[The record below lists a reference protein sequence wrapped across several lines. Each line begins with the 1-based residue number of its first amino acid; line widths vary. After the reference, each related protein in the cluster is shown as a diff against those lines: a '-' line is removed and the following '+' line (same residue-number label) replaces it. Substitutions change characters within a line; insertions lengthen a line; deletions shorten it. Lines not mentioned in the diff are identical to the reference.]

1 MKIKIHPLFGVLVVL
16 TIIFG
21 GGASMLWTFLAVLLH
36 ETGHYLVAKTRGYI
50 MGSIVLMPFGAE
62 MSAKENFDSKSS
74 VMIGL
79 AGPLTNIFLALIT
92 VGIWW
97 IFPSVYTVTKPF
109 LNANIS
115 MAFFNL
121 LPVYPLDGA
130 RILVGLSKNKL
141 KALKWLKIF
150 GVIVSVCSLMLFVVT
165 CFFSPNFTYAVVGIF
180 LLYGAITD
188 KAGESYVSIFSS
200 ISKDYTTGVEQK
212 KILVSRDVPLQRL
225 LRFSGQ
231 NALVT
236 FQVVDMDNVTF
247 SEDKLKDFALMYKM
261 STPIGDA
268 LSGTGQKSDKITLDF
283 DENPTTIHNKTASF
297 SRRKRVKN
305 PSQKERKPYKAN
317 SFIKK
322 QGKY

>member
-1 MKIKIHPLFGVLVVL
+1 MKIKIHPLFGVLVIL

-36 ETGHYLVAKTRGYI
+36 EAGHYLVAKSRGYI
-50 MGSIVLMPFGAE
+50 MGSLVLMPFGAE
-62 MSAKENFDSKSS
+62 MSTKESFDSKSS

-79 AGPLTNIFLALIT
+79 AGPVTNIALALIT

-97 IFPSVYTVTKPF
+97 VFPSAYTVTRPF

-130 RILVGLSKNKL
+130 RVLVGLSKNKL
-141 KALKWLKIF
+141 KAIKWLKAF
-150 GVIVSVCSLMLFVVT
+150 GVIVSVCALILFVLS
-165 CFFSPNFTYAVVGIF
+165 CFATPNFTFAVVAIF
-180 LLYGAITD
+180 LFYGAITD
-188 KAGESYVSIFSS
+188 RAEESYVSIFSS
-200 ISKDYTTGVEQK
+200 ISKDYTIGVERK
-212 KILVSRDVPLQRL
+212 NILISKDVPLQRL

-236 FQVVDMDNVTF
+236 FEVVDMDF
-247 SEDKLKDFALMYKM
+247 LSFDEEKLKSLALTYKM

-268 LSGTGQKSDKITLDF
+268 LSGRATSLSSITADVGAEC
-283 DENPTTIHNKTASF
+283 DEIIGENSSF
-297 SRRKRVKN
+297 SKRKRA
-305 PSQKERKPYKAN
+305 RKLPKRKYKRL
-317 SFIKK
+317 
-322 QGKY
+322 

>member
-1 MKIKIHPLFGVLVVL
+1 MKIKIHPLFGVLVIL

-36 ETGHYLVAKTRGYI
+36 EAGHYLVAKSRGYI
-50 MGSIVLMPFGAE
+50 MGSLVLMPFGAE
-62 MSAKENFDSKSS
+62 MSTKESFDSKSS

-79 AGPLTNIFLALIT
+79 AGPVTNIALALIT

-97 IFPSVYTVTKPF
+97 VFPSAYTVTRPF

-130 RILVGLSKNKL
+130 RVLVGLSKNKL
-141 KALKWLKIF
+141 KAIKWLKVF
-150 GVIVSVCSLMLFVVT
+150 GVIVSVCALILFVLS
-165 CFFSPNFTYAVVGIF
+165 CFATPNFTFAVVAIF
-180 LLYGAITD
+180 LFYGAITD
-188 KAGESYVSIFSS
+188 RAEESYVSIFSS
-200 ISKDYTTGVEQK
+200 ISKDYTIGVERK
-212 KILVSRDVPLQRL
+212 NILISKDVPLQRL

-236 FQVVDMDNVTF
+236 FEVVDMDF
-247 SEDKLKDFALMYKM
+247 LSFDEEKLKSLALTYKM

-268 LSGTGQKSDKITLDF
+268 LSGRATSLSSITADVGAEC
-283 DENPTTIHNKTASF
+283 DEIIGKNSSF
-297 SRRKRVKN
+297 SKRKRA
-305 PSQKERKPYKAN
+305 RKLPKRKYKRL
-317 SFIKK
+317 
-322 QGKY
+322 

>member
-1 MKIKIHPLFGVLVVL
+1 MKIKIHPLFGVLVIL

-36 ETGHYLVAKTRGYI
+36 EAGHYLVAKSRGYI
-50 MGSIVLMPFGAE
+50 MGSLVLMPFGAE
-62 MSAKENFDSKSS
+62 MSTKESFDSKSS

-79 AGPLTNIFLALIT
+79 AGPVTNIVLALIT

-97 IFPSVYTVTKPF
+97 VFPSAYTVTRPF

-130 RILVGLSKNKL
+130 RVLVGLSKNKL
-141 KALKWLKIF
+141 KAIKWLKVF
-150 GVIVSVCSLMLFVVT
+150 GVIVSVCALILFVLS
-165 CFFSPNFTYAVVGIF
+165 CFATPNFTFAVVAIF
-180 LLYGAITD
+180 LFYGAITD
-188 KAGESYVSIFSS
+188 RAEESYVSIFSS
-200 ISKDYTTGVEQK
+200 ISKDYTIGVERK
-212 KILVSRDVPLQRL
+212 NILISKDVPLQRL

-236 FQVVDMDNVTF
+236 FEVVDMDF
-247 SEDKLKDFALMYKM
+247 LSFDEEKLKSLALTYKM

-268 LSGTGQKSDKITLDF
+268 LSGRATSLSSITADVGAEC
-283 DENPTTIHNKTASF
+283 DEIIGKNSSF
-297 SRRKRVKN
+297 SKRKRA
-305 PSQKERKPYKAN
+305 RKLPKRKYKRL
-317 SFIKK
+317 
-322 QGKY
+322 